1 MSPEFLRLWG
11 MPILLGILT
20 AVGLVAALL
29 GDGLWDAVSG
39 VALGLPV
46 LLGIWHSLR
55 RQERVQ
61 DRRPGR

>member
-1 MSPEFLRLWG
+1 MSGASLRLWG

-20 AVGLVAALL
+20 TIGLVAALL
-29 GDGLWDAVSG
+29 GDGAWDAVSG

-55 RQERVQ
+55 RQAR
-61 DRRPGR
+61 